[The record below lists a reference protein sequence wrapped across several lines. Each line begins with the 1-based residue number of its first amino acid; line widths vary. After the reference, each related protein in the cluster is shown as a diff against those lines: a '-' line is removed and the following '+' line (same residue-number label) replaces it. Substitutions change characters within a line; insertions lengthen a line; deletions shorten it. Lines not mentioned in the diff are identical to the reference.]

1 MDLDLYK
8 SELCLTDNA
17 PIRLLSARGVRIT
30 CTAGLVWLTVEGEA
44 GDIFLAPGQ
53 SHLVRGRGLGLLE
66 AIGSGRV
73 RFDKTGRAHVGSPA
87 GRGAA
92 AMAWLASVL
101 ASRRTRRLKIGQPA
115 FIIRACSH
123 QLRPRPE

>member
-44 GDIFLAPGQ
+44 GDILLAAGQ
-53 SHLVRGRGLGLLE
+53 SHVVRGGGLGLLE

-73 RFDKTGRAHVGSPA
+73 RFDKTGRPVRIPLLVGMQRLWHGWRPCLPPA
-87 GRGAA
+87 Y
-92 AMAWLASVL
+92 
-101 ASRRTRRLKIGQPA
+101 Q
-115 FIIRACSH
+115 
-123 QLRPRPE
+123 

>member
-53 SHLVRGRGLGLLE
+53 NFPGAGAESSRSRPWSGFAGSHRE
-66 AIGSGRV
+66 WAGSLRQN
-73 RFDKTGRAHVGSPA
+73 RPAHLGSP
-87 GRGAA
+87 
-92 AMAWLASVL
+92 V
-101 ASRRTRRLKIGQPA
+101 
-115 FIIRACSH
+115 
-123 QLRPRPE
+123 